1 METSAYLAPD
11 RKHNVSIPRTSLQSK
26 SSRLTLVAAGAVAAV
41 AVLASGGVAAAAG
54 APAASY
60 RIAAGGAA
68 VSRIQPVS
76 GQHPSQPA
84 APAVAE
90 GPATAGRK
98 PRAGRTPA
106 GQHRPATHR
115 MSAGR
120 LRLSFGDQ
128 LATPARGTASHRP
141 GQRTA
146 TAHRGHAAPAHAR
159 SAPARHARACT
170 DSTLHWWICH
180 AEQVLERHGTPR
192 SKLNTGA
199 AYIVVEH
206 ESGGNP
212 HAYNGWDVNAAQG
225 HPSEGIAQVIGP
237 TFHAYK
243 LHGYGDIWNPVDNM
257 IAAFRYAISRYG
269 SMNSI
274 PGVLAVR
281 QGGSYIGY

>member
-1 METSAYLAPD
+1 
-11 RKHNVSIPRTSLQSK
+11 VSIPRTSLQSK
-26 SSRLTLVAAGAVAAV
+26 SSRLALVAAAAV
-41 AVLASGGVAAAAG
+41 AVLASSGVAAAAG
-54 APAASY
+54 GPAASY
-60 RIAAGGAA
+60 QIAADGPA

-84 APAVAE
+84 AQVLA
-90 GPATAGRK
+90 
-98 PRAGRTPA
+98 AGRTPA
-106 GQHRPATHR
+106 SQHRAATHR
-115 MSAGR
+115 TSAGR
-120 LRLSFGDQ
+120 LRLSFGDR
-128 LATPARGTASHRP
+128 LAAATRGTASHRP

-146 TAHRGHAAPAHAR
+146 AAHRRHAAAAHAR
-159 SAPARHARACT
+159 SAPARHTRACA

-180 AEQVLERHGTPR
+180 AERVLERHGTPHR
-192 SKLNTGA
+192 LLSTNA

-212 HAYNGWDVNAAQG
+212 HAYNGWDINAAQG

-269 SMNSI
+269 SMNKI
-274 PGVLAVR
+274 PGVVAVH
-281 QGGSYIGY
+281 QGGSYVGY